1 MERCCRRGIKCI
13 CWRVPKVNDSWIKE
27 LEEYLKNSF
36 EFITELNNAKHP
48 EETLYMVIGTQ
59 YGCVLYYSDY
69 NDNSLRFAVAVGMS
83 FMGDWVFSPV
93 AECISYSPP
102 EFFATPDVQ

>member
-13 CWRVPKVNDSWIKE
+13 CWRVPKVNNSWIKD

-69 NDNSLRFAVAVGMS
+69 NDNSPRFAVAVGMS
-83 FMGDWVFSPV
+83 AHSHVYGGWVFSPV
-93 AECISYSPP
+93 AEASI
-102 EFFATPDVQ
+102 EKLN

>member
-1 MERCCRRGIKCI
+1 MERCYRRGIKCI
-13 CWRVPKVNDSWIKE
+13 CWRVPEVNDSWIKE

-59 YGCVLYYSDY
+59 HGCVLYYSDD
-69 NDNSLRFAVAVGMS
+69 NDNFLRFAVAVGMS
-83 FMGDWVFSPV
+83 AHSHVYGGVG
-93 AECISYSPP
+93 
-102 EFFATPDVQ
+102 FFIRSGSIYRKVKLK